1 MSKRDFNIIQRKNKT
16 CINVFCYENKLT
28 YPVHISDHKCKN
40 SMDLLI
46 TSDKITSHYVYIKD
60 FKKLMFNKKK
70 NNSKTKNTFVNIG
83 YSVLA
88 VKNVWSNTK

>member
-1 MSKRDFNIIQRKNKT
+1 
-16 CINVFCYENKLT
+16 
-28 YPVHISDHKCKN
+28 
-40 SMDLLI
+40 MDLLI

-70 NNSKTKNTFVNIG
+70 NNSKTKNTFANIG